1 MGNLR
6 EHAVSEMEIAGVDD
20 DIYGDMTSKAVL
32 ELIDVFEKQ
41 GHSGMSASLVLSI
54 FNRVIDFGNLTPLTN
69 DPDEWL
75 HHERGTWQS
84 KRNSSAFSTD
94 QGNSYYLV
102 GESNWETDEHGLPY
116 AAEAQAIISCHQR
129 QRISYGSHDIFIGD
143 VQSVRLADTVDPLIY
158 LDGAYRRIGPK
169 L

>member
-75 HHERGTWQS
+75 HHERGVLPGS
-84 KRNSSAFSTD
+84 LLGP
-94 QGNSYYLV
+94 QG
-102 GESNWETDEHGLPY
+102 H
-116 AAEAQAIISCHQR
+116 
-129 QRISYGSHDIFIGD
+129 
-143 VQSVRLADTVDPLIY
+143 
-158 LDGAYRRIGPK
+158 
-169 L
+169 